1 MVIKPEYGSDI
12 MLDLLRKLDIK
23 YISLNPGSS
32 LRGIHD
38 SVVNYG
44 NNKHPELIL
53 CCHENIAVSIA
64 AGYGLASGK
73 PMAAMV
79 HNIVG
84 LLNATNAT
92 YNAWLAGAPVLIL
105 GATGPTPVED
115 RRPWIDWI
123 HTALVQGNVVRDYV
137 KWDDQP
143 ASLSGVGDSLLRG
156 YQIAVTETQ
165 GPVYIC
171 LDAALQEQDLSN
183 SPQAEIPAINEFA
196 LPTPSY
202 PAPEAIEQAAKLLTK
217 AQKPVVLVE
226 LLPDSSA
233 MKSLIE
239 LAELLS
245 LPVVDRGRSIN
256 FPTSHPLN
264 MRGTASQVL
273 NEADVVLALNIYD
286 LFQSLTGVDRESR
299 RAKPLIKDTAK
310 VIDIS
315 LRHMTWRSWS
325 QAYGRLQATELSIT
339 SDAGNA
345 LPALVSQCKKL
356 SSKQA
361 ASSQIQV
368 RKKQIEEIGSK
379 AKKRWEE
386 QAQKAWKDTPV
397 SLPRLASELW
407 QVVKDEDWV
416 LASHALNEWVWRI
429 WDFND
434 PSQCVRREGL
444 GCAIGNAIGTALYYK
459 DSGKLVVDIQPDG
472 DFLFAASSLWTVAHY
487 RIPLLIVMF
496 NNRSY
501 YNDEAHQE
509 TVAITR
515 KRPVENKGIGL
526 RIEDPPVDFAT
537 LARSFGIYGQG
548 PIEEPAKLRSALE
561 KAVKYIKKEKRAAL
575 IDVVTQPR

>member
-1 MVIKPEYGSDI
+1 MVSKSEYGSDV
-12 MLDLLRKLDIK
+12 MLELLRKLDIK

-38 SVVNYG
+38 SIVNYG
-44 NNKHPELIL
+44 NNKDPELIL

-73 PMAAMV
+73 PMAAMA

-92 YNAWLAGAPVLIL
+92 YNSWLAGAPVIIL
-105 GATGPTPVED
+105 GATGPMAVEQ

-143 ASLSGVGDSLLRG
+143 TSLAGVVDSLLRG
-156 YQIAVTETQ
+156 YRIAMTEPK

-171 LDAALQEQDLSN
+171 LDAALQEETLSEN
-183 SPQAEIPAINEFA
+183 ITIPPISLFTPPTASYPDPQA
-196 LPTPSY
+196 L
-202 PAPEAIEQAAKLLTK
+202 EQAARLLIN
-217 AQKPVVLVE
+217 AQKPVALVE
-226 LLPDSSA
+226 LLENASA
-233 MKSLIE
+233 MKNLAE

-245 LPVVDRGRSIN
+245 LPVIDKGRGIN
-256 FPTSHPLN
+256 FPTAHPLN
-264 MRGTASQVL
+264 MRGASSKAL
-273 NEADVVLALNIYD
+273 AEADVVLALNIGD

-299 RAKPLIKDTAK
+299 RAKHLIKDTTK

-315 LRHMTWRSWS
+315 LRHLTWRSWS
-325 QAYGRLQATELSIT
+325 QAYGRLQGTELSIT
-339 SDAGNA
+339 SDACNA
-345 LPALVSQCKKL
+345 LPALLSQCKKL
-356 SSKQA
+356 LAKNPALSLIQA
-361 ASSQIQV
+361 
-368 RKKQIEEIGSK
+368 RKKQIEESGSS

-386 QAQKAWKDTPV
+386 QMQKAWKDTPV

-434 PSQCVRREGL
+434 PGQCVRREGL

-459 DSGKLVVDIQPDG
+459 DSGKLVIDIQPDG

-509 TVAITR
+509 TVAIMR

-526 RIEDPPVDFAT
+526 RLEDPPVDFAS
-537 LARSFGIYGQG
+537 LARSFGIYGLG
-548 PIEEPAKLRSALE
+548 PIEEPEKLKPALE
-561 KAVKYIKKEKRAAL
+561 NAIKHIKKEKRAAL
-575 IDVVTQPR
+575 VDVVTQPR